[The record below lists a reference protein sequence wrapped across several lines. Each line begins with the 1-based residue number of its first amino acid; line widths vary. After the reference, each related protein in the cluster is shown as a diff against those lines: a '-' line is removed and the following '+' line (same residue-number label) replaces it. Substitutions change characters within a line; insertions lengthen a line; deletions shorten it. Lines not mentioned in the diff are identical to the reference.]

1 MAFAMKMK
9 LKPKRILLVDDD
21 QAVLEALGSGLQLRG
36 YRVTTYANPST
47 ALTEF
52 VPRLYDIAVLDVRMA
67 PMDGMELY
75 RRLKGLDSH
84 LAVCF
89 LTAYADMITE
99 RPSGIR
105 FLQKPI
111 SLSSLAL
118 TLEDIEA
125 HH

>member
-1 MAFAMKMK
+1 MAFATK
-9 LKPKRILLVDDD
+9 LKSKRVLLVDDD
-21 QAVLEALGSGLQLRG
+21 QGVIEALGSGLESRG
-36 YRVTTYANPST
+36 YRVATYTNPST

-52 VPRLYDIAVLDVRMA
+52 VPHLYDVAILDVRMA
-67 PMDGMELY
+67 PIDGMELY
-75 RRLKGLDSH
+75 RRLKGLDPH

-99 RPSGIR
+99 RPAGIR

-111 SLSSLAL
+111 SLSNLAL
-118 TLEDIEA
+118 ALEDIEA